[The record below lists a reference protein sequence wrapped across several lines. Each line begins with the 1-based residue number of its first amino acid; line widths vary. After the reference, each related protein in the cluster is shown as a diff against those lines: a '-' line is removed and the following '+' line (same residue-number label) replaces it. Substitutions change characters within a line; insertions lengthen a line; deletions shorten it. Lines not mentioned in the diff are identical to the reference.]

1 MAIGSDDGVKAW
13 RRVGRAAGYVAA
25 AALLAGTVLFLL
37 DALNALGAGPDF
49 RDTGKPLQD
58 EANFWV
64 AVFAHQHHILCDI
77 LLRDTLFPLAFVA
90 LIVLVLS
97 VRALAPS
104 VRPEGQLLISFFL
117 VGGTISA
124 LSDLIYLAGTDFW
137 RDTGWTPVPAERMVA
152 VGRDTQALNSL
163 TRWPEAAG
171 FVVLAAGLVCLG
183 LLCRQHASLPSAVA
197 IPVFLEALLLVGVAI
212 TGAAETDTA
221 YNIFS
226 LLTGALVGPLVAGW
240 MGWELGRG
248 IAPVAGDT
256 RPA

>member
-1 MAIGSDDGVKAW
+1 MAIESDDAVQAW
-13 RRVGRAAGYVAA
+13 RRVGRAAGYIAA

-49 RDTGKPLQD
+49 HDTGTPLQD

-64 AVFAHQHHILCDI
+64 AVFAHQHHILWDI
-77 LLRDTLFPLAFVA
+77 LLRDTLFPLAFVT
-90 LIVLVLS
+90 LIVLMLA

-104 VRPEGQLLISFFL
+104 TRPEGQLMISFFL

-137 RDTGWTPVPAERMVA
+137 RDTGWNPVPAERMVA
-152 VGRDTQALNSL
+152 VGRDTQALNAL

-183 LLCRQHASLPSAVA
+183 LLCRQHSSLPSRLSLAA
-197 IPVFLEALLLVGVAI
+197 YLEALLLLGIAI
-212 TGAAETDTA
+212 AGAAESDTA

-240 MGWELGRG
+240 LGWHLG
-248 IAPVAGDT
+248 T
-256 RPA
+256 RTETP